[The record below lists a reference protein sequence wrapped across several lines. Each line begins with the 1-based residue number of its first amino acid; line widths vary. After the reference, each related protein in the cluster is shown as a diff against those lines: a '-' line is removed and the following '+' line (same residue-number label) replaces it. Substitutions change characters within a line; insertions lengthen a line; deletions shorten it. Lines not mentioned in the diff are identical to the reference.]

1 MNKQLI
7 KPFTCMVAYC
17 RQNNGIGI
25 KNALPWP
32 MIKGDM
38 KHFMDVTSSKENL
51 HFDNVEQ
58 ASSSLLFNSKLK
70 A

>member
-1 MNKQLI
+1 
-7 KPFTCMVAYC
+7 
-17 RQNNGIGI
+17 
-25 KNALPWP
+25 